1 MRLAVRQFG
10 ELVGWLESTVDRGV
24 IFTYDHEYVQRPEAR
39 ALSFSLPLRAAPF
52 PQAQALPFF
61 AGLLPD
67 GDLRRRVADWLHI
80 SESST
85 LRLLEALGGEC
96 AGTVSLLPVDPEDRT
111 ISTPSERYE
120 EISEEQLAAMI
131 QDMERL
137 PLLLSGAGSRLSL
150 AGAQEKIP
158 LFRRNGR
165 WYRPQGGAPSS
176 HILKP
181 ASPVFHDIVANEY
194 ICLRLAETLGLPVP
208 RAEIV
213 DMGRPVLIL
222 ERFDRARDLDGSVMR
237 LHQEDF
243 CQALGIMPDRKYQA
257 DGGPGFADLA
267 RVIRRACTAPIID
280 IEILVGIALFNLLV
294 GNCDA
299 HGKNFSL
306 LHRENRKGLSPFYDL
321 VSTTMWPELDTKLSM
336 RFGKE
341 YRLEKIERSDL
352 ALFAADLGVKAAL
365 VTQRLDSLIEG
376 ASTAWQTVFSLK
388 ELEPQH
394 DLIQRMRDDW
404 EKRAARLY

>member
-1 MRLAVRQFG
+1 VRLEVRQFG
-10 ELVGWLESTVDRGV
+10 ELVGWLESTADRGV
-24 IFTYDHEYVQRPEAR
+24 IFKYDHEYVQRPEAR
-39 ALSFSLPLRAAPF
+39 PLSFSLPLRETPF

-67 GDLRRRVADWLHI
+67 GDLRRRIADRLHV

-96 AGTVSLLPVDPEDRT
+96 AGTVSLLQVDPEETTSETDT
-111 ISTPSERYE
+111 ERYE
-120 EISEEQLAAMI
+120 EISEEQLATMI
-131 QDMERL
+131 HDMERL
-137 PLLLSGAGSRLSL
+137 PLLISGGGSRLSL

-158 LFRRNGR
+158 LFKRNSR
-165 WYRPQGGAPSS
+165 WYRPLGGAPSS

-181 ASPVFHDIVANEY
+181 ASPAFHDIVANEY

-208 RAEIV
+208 KAEIV
-213 DMGRPVLIL
+213 DVGRPVLIL
-222 ERFDRARDLDGSVMR
+222 ERFDRVRAADGGIAR

-257 DGGPGFADLA
+257 DGGPGFADLV

-280 IEILVGIALFNLLV
+280 IELLVGIALFNLLV

-352 ALFAADLGVKAAL
+352 DAFAADLGVKVVL
-365 VTQRLDSLIEG
+365 VMERLSLFID
-376 ASTAWQTVFSLK
+376 TAPVAWESVFSLK
-388 ELEPQH
+388 ELEPH
-394 DLIQRMRDDW
+394 HNLIQRMRDDW
-404 EKRAARLY
+404 EKRAARLL

>member
-1 MRLAVRQFG
+1 MKLEVRQFS
-10 ELVGWLESTVDRGV
+10 ELVGWLESTADRGI
-24 IFTYDHEYVQRPEAR
+24 IFKYDHEYAQRPEAR
-39 ALSFSLPLRAAPF
+39 ALSFSLPLRETPF

-67 GDLRRRVADWLHI
+67 GDLRRRIADRLHI

-96 AGTVSLLPVDPEDRT
+96 AGTVSLMPVDPEDRT
-111 ISTPSERYE
+111 SETHAERYE
-120 EISEEQLAAMI
+120 EISEEQLATMI
-131 QDMERL
+131 HDMERL

-158 LFRRNGR
+158 LFKRNDR
-165 WYRPQGGAPSS
+165 WYRPLGGAPSS

-181 ASPVFHDIVANEY
+181 ASPAFPDIVANEY
-194 ICLRLAETLGLPVP
+194 ICLRLAEALVLPVP
-208 RAEIV
+208 KAEIV
-213 DMGRPVLIL
+213 DMGRSVLIL
-222 ERFDRARDLDGSVMR
+222 ERFDRARAADSNVMR

-257 DGGPGFADLA
+257 DGGPGFSDLA

-280 IEILVGIALFNLLV
+280 IELLVGIALFNLLV

-321 VSTTMWPELDTKLSM
+321 VSTTMWPELDTNLSM

-341 YRLEKIERSDL
+341 YRLERIERSDL
-352 ALFAADLGVKAAL
+352 AVFAADLGVKAIL
-365 VTQRLDSLIEG
+365 VTQRLDSLIE
-376 ASTAWQTVFSLK
+376 AAPAAWESVFSLK
-388 ELEPQH
+388 ELESHH
-394 DLIQRMRDDW
+394 DLIQRMRNDW
-404 EKRAARLY
+404 KKRAARLL